1 MTRSSLSRS
10 GAALVAALAVAGCAD
25 LLGVEDVEESGS
37 GGGGGASPDGAGAG
51 LPATT
56 APSSGAEATTA
67 TSTAT
72 ATTGDST
79 AETTTTGDAT
89 SVSASSSS
97 SGGGSSCGT
106 VLPAC
111 AAAVPSTFDTDADLD
126 LGFDR
131 DGDSDEIDSAGGMLE
146 LEPRDGD
153 DDDDGPRYAAVK
165 SKSAIAAPPSGACA
179 VWVTLVENGTDIE
192 PSLAIGPGTPYEDV
206 YRLERRGAVIAAQV
220 DGADVAQVPYVKDV
234 TRLFRIWLD
243 SAGQV
248 GFDVSTD
255 GTCWTAVGN
264 PMSQT
269 AAGGLVRLHAEG
281 SSGKAKLENFCL

>member
-1 MTRSSLSRS
+1 MIRPSLSRS
-10 GAALVAALAVAGCAD
+10 SAVLAAVLAVAGCAD

-56 APSSGAEATTA
+56 APSTGSEGTTA

-72 ATTGDST
+72 ATTGGST
-79 AETTTTGDAT
+79 AETATTGDAT

-97 SGGGSSCGT
+97 SGGGSSCGS

-146 LEPRDGD
+146 LEPRGD
-153 DDDDGPRYAAVK
+153 DDELRYAAVK
-165 SKSAIAAPPSGACA
+165 SKNAIAAPASGACA

-192 PSLAIGPGTPYEDV
+192 PSIAIGPGTPYEDA

-243 SAGQV
+243 AAGQV